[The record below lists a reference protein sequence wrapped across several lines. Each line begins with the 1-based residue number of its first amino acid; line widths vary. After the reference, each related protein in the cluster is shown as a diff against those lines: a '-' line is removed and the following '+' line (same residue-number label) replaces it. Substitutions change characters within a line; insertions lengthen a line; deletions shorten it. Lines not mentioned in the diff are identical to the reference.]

1 MKKRVLI
8 IGILLGAMMVFT
20 ACNDNGDGYDY
31 DVDTNGAN
39 DMTGIVDTAP
49 EMPEM
54 EAAEYVEAGDMVA
67 VHYTGRLAATGA
79 VFDSSEGGPPL
90 SFMAGAGQMIPGFD
104 AAVLGMALNEEKTV
118 EIPAAEAYGE
128 MSFPDPHNP
137 EEYLIPPNSDLI
149 FDIKV
154 VDIQR
159 PVQP

>member
-8 IGILLGAMMVFT
+8 IGILLGAMMILT
-20 ACNDNGDGYDY
+20 ACNDDGYDY
-31 DVDTNGAN
+31 DAGANGAEL
-39 DMTGIVDTAP
+39 DAPDAVESVP

-67 VHYTGRLAATGA
+67 VHYTGRLAATGD
-79 VFDSSEGGPPL
+79 VFDSSEGGPPFT
-90 SFMAGAGQMIPGFD
+90 FMAGAGQTIPGFD

-118 EIPAAEAYGE
+118 EIPAEEAYGE

-154 VDIQR
+154 VNIQR
-159 PVQP
+159 PAQP